1 MPPYFYA
8 MRNQVRSKN
17 YNEKMNAFDL
27 PIYRE
32 YFPVFLK
39 IIKELDGLKQNHLSH
54 KLLIENAYSHA
65 IEIFPNLNAGY
76 NYWSMKG
83 KLQIYNKVRILLSQL
98 QIELSILKDLNIIKE
113 DYSNTIDDSI
123 KYMNG
128 LIRKLEQ
135 PDNQNG
141 K

>member
-1 MPPYFYA
+1 
-8 MRNQVRSKN
+8 
-17 YNEKMNAFDL
+17 MNAFDL

-39 IIKELDGLKQNHLSH
+39 IIQELDNLKLNNTTH

-65 IEIFPNLNAGY
+65 IEIFPFLNAGY

-98 QIELSILKDLNIIKE
+98 QIELSFLKNLNIINE
-113 DYSNTIDDSI
+113 DYSNTLDNSI

-128 LIRKLEQ
+128 LIRKLEH
-135 PDNQNG
+135 PESSNNNA
-141 K
+141 KI

>member
-1 MPPYFYA
+1 MC
-8 MRNQVRSKN
+8 VRKFLIF
-17 YNEKMNAFDL
+17 KMDVFDL

-32 YFPVFLK
+32 HFETFLK
-39 IIKELDGLKQNHLSH
+39 IFKELEDLKQSNLSH
-54 KLLIENAYSHA
+54 KKLIDNAYSHA

-98 QIELSILKDLNIIKE
+98 QIELSILQDLSIVKT
-113 DYSNTIDDSI
+113 DYSETINSSI

-128 LIRKLEQ
+128 LIRKLEH
-135 PDNQNG
+135 PDSNSENG
-141 K
+141 QKK

>member
-1 MPPYFYA
+1 
-8 MRNQVRSKN
+8 
-17 YNEKMNAFDL
+17 MNAFDL

-39 IIKELDGLKQNHLSH
+39 IIKELDELKLSNTTH
-54 KLLIENAYSHA
+54 KRLIDNAYSHA

-113 DYSNTIDDSI
+113 DYSNTINDSI

>member
-1 MPPYFYA
+1 
-8 MRNQVRSKN
+8 
-17 YNEKMNAFDL
+17 MNAFDL

-39 IIKELDGLKQNHLSH
+39 IIKELDELKLSNTTH
-54 KLLIENAYSHA
+54 KRLVDNAYSHA
-65 IEIFPNLNAGY
+65 VEIFPNLNAGY

-113 DYSNTIDDSI
+113 DNSDTIEASI

>member
-1 MPPYFYA
+1 
-8 MRNQVRSKN
+8 
-17 YNEKMNAFDL
+17 MNAFDL

-32 YFPVFLK
+32 YFATFLSL
-39 IIKELDGLKQNHLSH
+39 IKKLDDLKQQSNNHK
-54 KLLIENAYSHA
+54 KLIDSAYSHA

-83 KLQIYNKVRILLSQL
+83 KLQIYNKVRISLSQL
-98 QIELSILKDLNIIKE
+98 QVELSILKDLQIIK
-113 DYSNTIDDSI
+113 DDENDIIEASI

-135 PDNQNG
+135 PDNNYN
-141 K
+141 KNSK

>member
-1 MPPYFYA
+1 
-8 MRNQVRSKN
+8 
-17 YNEKMNAFDL
+17 MNAFDL

-32 YFPVFLK
+32 YFPNFLK
-39 IIKELDGLKQNHLSH
+39 IIQELDALRVNSTGH
-54 KLLIENAYSHA
+54 KVLIEKAYSHV
-65 IEIFPNLNAGY
+65 IEIFPDLNAGY
-76 NYWSMKG
+76 SYWSLKG

-98 QIELSILKDLNIIKE
+98 QIELSTLKDLNILKE
-113 DYSNTIDDSI
+113 NYSNTLEDSI

-135 PDNQNG
+135 PDNKNG